1 MDSPLQ
7 MFRDLLPFSQP
18 VAADQKASEAARSLL
33 EALAGTPSLETAAAL
48 ASKVIPAI
56 SVQPNLHMRFKL
68 LDEARSHAERSLPEL
83 ENHVMSAVL
92 PLSMAA
98 TSAALH
104 ADNLLKALAAA
115 YAGISRAMRDEHG
128 GSGVNPLFYR
138 GIQRAITLVSRR
150 QLLAYRAYAT
160 PSTRSWKM
168 LHELYQMACSPSARP
183 IDGET
188 APIEHEYLGALILAY
203 LEPGKLPHTE
213 LETIHASTRKL
224 AAYAVLSDSTAQIM
238 STDSDACF
246 LVLPNDGTPGIPL
259 VKVNSATPV
268 TGGLVIDCSQVL
280 AAIDRN
286 LARVPGKTVQP
297 DLGASPTLL
306 QSLRV
311 ALGGKSARRF
321 SRTKFRPRAD
331 LTIGLD
337 AVIHFLDGN
346 VFTRRSLDGAS
357 GQANRGMVTSE
368 WSLVDES
375 PDGFRIRFIRG
386 ETTKVTAGE
395 LVALQPRESSKTHI
409 CLVRRISSAATRL
422 ELGLQLLS
430 PQVSVVNLHCD
441 GSFLTRAIFL
451 HHLPAYG
458 KFAGL
463 ITEPGKLGTGK
474 SVNFENLG
482 RTLHRR
488 VGAAIEQNEGLDIF
502 ALDPLSGP
510 S

>member
-18 VAADQKASEAARSLL
+18 VAADQKASEAARLLL
-33 EALAGTPSLETAAAL
+33 ESLADMPPLETASSL
-48 ASKVIPAI
+48 TGKIIPAI
-56 SVQPNLHMRFKL
+56 SSQTNLHMRFKL
-68 LDEARSHAERSLPEL
+68 LDEARTLAEHSLPDL
-83 ENHVMSAVL
+83 EGQVMNAVL
-92 PLSMAA
+92 PLSMSATTAA
-98 TSAALH
+98 IH
-104 ADNLLKALAAA
+104 ADNLLKSMAAA
-115 YAGISRAMRDEHG
+115 YAGIARSMRDEHG
-128 GSGVNPLFYR
+128 NSGVNPLFYR

-160 PSTRSWKM
+160 PSARSWKI
-168 LHELYQMACSPSARP
+168 LHELYQMACSPSAKP

-213 LETIHASTRKL
+213 LETIHACTRKL
-224 AAYAVLSDSTAQIM
+224 AAYAVLADCTALALSSDT
-238 STDSDACF
+238 DACF
-246 LVLPNDGTPGIPL
+246 LVRPNDGTPGIPL
-259 VKVNSATPV
+259 VKMNSPSPV
-268 TGGLVIDCSQVL
+268 AGGLVIDCSQVL

-286 LARVPGKTVQP
+286 LARSPGKAVQP
-297 DLGASPTLL
+297 DLGASPVLL
-306 QSLRV
+306 QSLRI

-346 VFTRRSLDGAS
+346 VFTRRSLDGAGGHAS
-357 GQANRGMVTSE
+357 RGMVTSE

-430 PQVSVVNLHCD
+430 PQVSVVNVLSKGAPVC
-441 GSFLTRAIFL
+441 RAIFL
-451 HHLPAYG
+451 HSLPAYG
-458 KFAGL
+458 KFSGL
-463 ITEPGKLGTGK
+463 IAESDQLSTGQTIH
-474 SVNFENLG
+474 FETLG
-482 RTLHRR
+482 RTLHRQ
-488 VGAAIEQNEGLDIF
+488 VGVSLEHSEGLSVF
-502 ALDPLSGP
+502 ALDTLPD
-510 S
+510 